1 MEGLEDCDDE
11 ELGLVSGSLLVVSG
25 SKAEARGGDVGG
37 VGLPERGADQPES
50 AVEEQEVTNEAKF
63 YDDVIGAQIPEIV
76 DVAAS
81 SGGDL
86 GIDAL
91 RTKPK
96 FGDVSSR
103 LLVVSCLKEEAGG
116 SDVGVGAMASAGDCG
131 AGGGGWT
138 GAAGAEDF
146 QWGEEAG
153 AEGEGAQNQRTEGG

>member
-1 MEGLEDCDDE
+1 MWDAEEERRLAAGGDLEGLEDCDDE

-81 SGGDL
+81 AGGDL

-96 FGDVSSR
+96 WDEVSCQ
-103 LLVVSCLKEEAGG
+103 LLVVSCLKEKRAG
-116 SDVGVGAMASAGDCG
+116 ASWGGGDGFRGDCG
-131 AGGGGWT
+131 AR
-138 GAAGAEDF
+138 AAVA
-146 QWGEEAG
+146 
-153 AEGEGAQNQRTEGG
+153 